1 MAEALK
7 LFWANFSDFMAWNLS
22 LAIIPCVLSFILF
35 AKRSPKRLPVNPIW
49 WFGLATFIL
58 FLPNAPY
65 IITDI
70 IHFVDDVREPNVSD
84 NGVIFV
90 LIPQY
95 IAFILLGFQCHVLSV
110 INLIKYFSWLKLI
123 KNTTC
128 LEVGINFICAIG
140 VYLGRFNRLNSW
152 DLFTKPKNVI
162 IDTIHNFANPN
173 FLFGTI
179 LFFIIFTGL
188 YYIFKWINLAISF
201 YWNNHLH
208 QSTTELPRH
217 N

>member
-1 MAEALK
+1 MAEAFK
-7 LFWANFSDFMAWNLS
+7 LFWGNFSDFMAWNLL

-35 AKRSPKRLPVNPIW
+35 TKRSPKRLPVNPIW
-49 WFGLATFIL
+49 WFGLVTFVL

-84 NGVIFV
+84 NGIIFV

-95 IAFILLGFQCHVLSV
+95 IAFILLGFQCYVVS
-110 INLIKYFSWLKLI
+110 IMKLIKYLGWLKLI
-123 KNTTC
+123 KNTTWI
-128 LEVGINFICAIG
+128 EISINFICAFG

-152 DLFTKPKNVI
+152 DVFTNPKNVVLN
-162 IDTIHNFANPN
+162 TIYNFANPS

-188 YYIFKWINLAISF
+188 YYIFKWINISLAF
-201 YWNNHLH
+201 YWQNRSN
-208 QSTTELPRH
+208 QVSV
-217 N
+217 

>member
-1 MAEALK
+1 MAEAFK
-7 LFWANFSDFMAWNLS
+7 LFWENFSDFMAWNLL

-35 AKRSPKRLPVNPIW
+35 TKRSPKRLPVNPIW
-49 WFGLATFIL
+49 WFGLVTFVL

-84 NGVIFV
+84 NGIIFV

-95 IAFILLGFQCHVLSV
+95 IAFILLGFQCYVVS
-110 INLIKYFSWLKLI
+110 IMKLIKYLGWLKLI
-123 KNTTC
+123 KNTIW
-128 LEVGINFICAIG
+128 LEISINFICAFG

-152 DLFTKPKNVI
+152 DVFTNPKNVVRN
-162 IDTIHNFANPN
+162 TIYNFANPS

-188 YYIFKWINLAISF
+188 YYIFKWINISLAF
-201 YWNNHLH
+201 YWQNRSN
-208 QSTTELPRH
+208 QVSV
-217 N
+217 